1 MEFKVETYAVLVA
14 FLCNFFAIFLSNG
27 IIVGVPSIANE
38 FAMSNFIQNW
48 IPTILFLVMAVFTVP
63 AGQLSG
69 KYGVKK
75 SLLIGLIVRQQS
87 FYRCHCFLSC
97 KFFFLFHFLCHLIC
111 IFYHPFKHIAI
122 TILSLTY
129 YR

>member
-27 IIVGVPSIANE
+27 IIVGVPSIASE

-75 SLLIGLIVRQQS
+75 SLLIGLIVYFIGSVGACVS
-87 FYRCHCFLSC
+87 FNSEMFL
-97 KFFFLFHFLCHLIC
+97 LFRIVQGAGIAFNGVC
-111 IFYHPFKHIAI
+111 ILLL
-122 TILSLTY
+122 TI
-129 YR
+129 